1 MDKAEA
7 VFLRGPSREA
17 IPFSTFTIRNMNVAD
32 ETTQWSV
39 SARGSATRFAYD
51 SAVTELAETALER
64 AACEANPNTRWT
76 DDRKCGDRSLI

>member
-7 VFLRGPSREA
+7 VFLRGPSWEA
-17 IPFSTFTIRNMNVAD
+17 IPFSTFTICNMNVAD

-39 SARGSATRFAYD
+39 TARGSATRFAYD

-64 AACEANPNTRWT
+64 AACEANPHRQWT
-76 DDRKCGDRSLI
+76 DGRRCVNRSLF